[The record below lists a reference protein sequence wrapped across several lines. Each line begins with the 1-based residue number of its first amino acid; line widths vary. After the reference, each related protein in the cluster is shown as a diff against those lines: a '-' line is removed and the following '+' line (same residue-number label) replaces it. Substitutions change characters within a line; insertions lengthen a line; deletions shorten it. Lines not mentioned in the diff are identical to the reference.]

1 MKKYGL
7 YIMVAL
13 MLCMMCNQKAEAAK
27 DKKIKSIAFKRYQN
41 TLTIEKGE
49 SLELKVKITP
59 KKATN
64 RNLKWKSSKKKI
76 VSVDSKG
83 VIKGRKKGNSIIT
96 VQTTDGTKLKL
107 KLKVTVGT
115 KIDSIAFSNT
125 QELTELV
132 LGERIRLQTEILPVD
147 ASNKTL
153 VWTSSDE
160 SIATVD
166 SKGNVTPKANGVVK
180 ITAMTTDGTYK
191 KISITLPVVT
201 KMKSLAISLK
211 AKSAYCTALNQYA
224 VYMKKGTKFSMDY
237 EIKPETTSNKTLKWM
252 SSNPLVATVLPDG
265 KVQALGVGV
274 TVITAQ
280 ATDGSEKK
288 DTFTV
293 YVGALNKQD
302 CNFVAH
308 RGWSEKAP
316 DNSLA
321 SISLALQSEFDYVE
335 FDIWKTIDDQFVVS
349 HDESLIDSCGVDVK
363 VTELTLLQAMSYK
376 IIYGKNSDVYLNEYI
391 PSLEQILALAK
402 DYPDKH
408 LNIELKHVMSQ
419 EVLQNLLDLLIVYE
433 MQDRVSILAF
443 DQENI
448 KTLRLLTASQK
459 DVLSMQYLVNVP
471 NDEVMQFCMDYNVG
485 LGVKYNAISKSQ
497 IEILH
502 QNGLMVNV
510 WGVPNFYTVCYMV
523 NNMNVDAIT
532 TDYMFFE

>member
-1 MKKYGL
+1 MFSVGSSR
-7 YIMVAL
+7 IFSSFG
-13 MLCMMCNQKAEAAK
+13 AA
-27 DKKIKSIAFKRYQN
+27 DILS
-41 TLTIEKGE
+41 
-49 SLELKVKITP
+49 
-59 KKATN
+59 
-64 RNLKWKSSKKKI
+64 
-76 VSVDSKG
+76 
-83 VIKGRKKGNSIIT
+83 
-96 VQTTDGTKLKL
+96 
-107 KLKVTVGT
+107 
-115 KIDSIAFSNT
+115 FSN
-125 QELTELV
+125 LLSA
-132 LGERIRLQTEILPVD
+132 IRTR
-147 ASNKTL
+147 
-153 VWTSSDE
+153 
-160 SIATVD
+160 
-166 SKGNVTPKANGVVK
+166 
-180 ITAMTTDGTYK
+180 
-191 KISITLPVVT
+191 
-201 KMKSLAISLK
+201 K
-211 AKSAYCTALNQYA
+211 AKPTDIKVDDSVGVTSEVN
-224 VYMKKGTKFSMDY
+224 KKGTSIS
-237 EIKPETTSNKTLKWM
+237 EQIESGIKAIQE
-252 SSNPLVATVLPDG
+252 
-265 KVQALGVGV
+265 AL
-274 TVITAQ
+274 A
-280 ATDGSEKK
+280 
-288 DTFTV
+288 
-293 YVGALNKQD
+293 GAK
-302 CNFVAH
+302 
-308 RGWSEKAP
+308 SEKAP

-419 EVLQNLLDLLIVYE
+419 EVLQKLLDLLIVYE